1 MGSVKGVVSL
11 RPLVA
16 LFFIL
21 TAPFCAGLTNLRD
34 VTALNNLFVSLGYPP
49 LRGWLLVGGDPCGDL
64 WQGVEC
70 VFSNITA
77 LNLTNANL
85 GGELG
90 TTWDFPSIVSIDLSN
105 NHIGGSIPSSLPHS
119 LTQLSLGNNSI
130 TGVIPDAFQ
139 PLSTL
144 IDLDLSDNNLT
155 GPLPQSFGDLSSLN
169 ILHMQNN
176 KLTGLLDVIKDLPFT
191 DLNIEKNLFSGPI
204 PEKLLTVPNFKKDG
218 NPFNTSVLPSPPA
231 PSPVVADGPSPSR
244 AAPPSPA
251 AFPWKQAGGPFPG
264 TPDSPSSGGSMS
276 SKMVLVIAGLGA
288 LALILIGGL
297 CLGMRRCTKEDKA
310 SKSSK
315 RHDGSPIY
323 SESLPRPNNHVEKAG
338 PRELIGVTR
347 SRDRI
352 DHQRS
357 ASDHKPDR
365 LKLDKNRMGLGSTAN
380 PPRPC
385 RLGLPAEKVTTIPL
399 ASGGSTSRTHPAE
412 RVDPANTVARYDI
425 ASLQLVTNSFSQV
438 NFIGEGTLGS
448 VYRGE
453 LPNGKLLAI
462 KKLETAASWRQSEE
476 EFRGLVSS
484 ISMIQHQN
492 IVELVGYCCEHG
504 QRLLI
509 YNFCQNGTLHDALH
523 IDGQMHRKLSWE
535 LRIRIALG
543 AARALEYLHET
554 CQPPI
559 VHRNFKS
566 ANVLLNDELEV
577 QVSDCG
583 LAPLFISSSQSSDL
597 FLAANGYAAPEVE
610 SGAYTWQSDVY
621 SFGVVM
627 LELLTGRRPYERAR
641 PRGTQYLARWAISCL
656 HDIDALSKMVDPL
669 LNGFYPIKS
678 LSRFADI
685 ISRCIQG
692 EPEFRPLMSEVV
704 QDLMQVV

>member
-144 IDLDLSDNNLT
+144 I
-155 GPLPQSFGDLSSLN
+155 
-169 ILHMQNN
+169 
-176 KLTGLLDVIKDLPFT
+176 

-453 LPNGKLLAI
+453 LPNGKLSGDI
-462 KKLETAASWRQSEE
+462 W
-476 EFRGLVSS
+476 
-484 ISMIQHQN
+484 
-492 IVELVGYCCEHG
+492 
-504 QRLLI
+504 
-509 YNFCQNGTLHDALH
+509 
-523 IDGQMHRKLSWE
+523 
-535 LRIRIALG
+535 
-543 AARALEYLHET
+543 YLHET